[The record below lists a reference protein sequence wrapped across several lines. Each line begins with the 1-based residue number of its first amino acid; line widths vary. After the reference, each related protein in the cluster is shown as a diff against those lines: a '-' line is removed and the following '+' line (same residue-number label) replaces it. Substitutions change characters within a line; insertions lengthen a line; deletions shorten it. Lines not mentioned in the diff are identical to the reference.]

1 MKTMAARKVQEPAV
15 NCPVCKAEVKVS
27 SMYDDIGGRRMCGY
41 CASYLAPERGGTDF
55 GFFMMRI
62 TQRED
67 EARERRAEYRPR
79 GYWSD
84 AIEVTEQRR
93 PEWTEGETK
102 FRWDVD
108 VRWGSGGHDGSLSDI
123 EAAEMFQN
131 ALAHAILIAKT
142 WKMER
147 QEGKEA

>member
-1 MKTMAARKVQEPAV
+1 MKTMAARKAQEEKV
-15 NCPVCKAEVKVS
+15 TCPVCKAEVKVS
-27 SMYDDIGGRRMCGY
+27 SMYDDIGGRRMCGH
-41 CASYLAPERGGTDF
+41 CSGYLAPERGGSDF
-55 GFFMMRI
+55 GFFMTRI
-62 TQRED
+62 EKRD
-67 EARERRAEYRPR
+67 SVDGERRAFYRPR

-84 AIEVTEQRR
+84 AIEVTERKQ
-93 PEWTEGETK
+93 PEWGATMS
-102 FRWDVD
+102 FRWEVD
-108 VRWGSGGHDGSLSDI
+108 VRWGSGGHDGSIDDL